1 MKLMLAL
8 GPAKIYARP
17 HIVCKGGQARMSP
30 RPRIP
35 AEDGNVRERILKASR
50 EIFGRYSF
58 KAASTRMVAKQAG
71 VEHPM
76 IHYYF
81 GSKEK
86 LFETMAADM
95 YAGFVGSMET
105 WLVGLERMSP
115 HKGLALF
122 IDRMLDYTLANPDA
136 LQIIA
141 LNMVHIGGIE
151 EIPGYRYITL
161 HMAKTK
167 RLLEHGLPLRGT
179 SREIEMFIYCF
190 YSQMITLIGAR
201 SMHAQLLNM
210 DPDGADY
217 RAWVKE
223 ASLTLFLPWL
233 KRLLAG

>member
-1 MKLMLAL
+1 MASK
-8 GPAKIYARP
+8 KR
-17 HIVCKGGQARMSP
+17 CC
-30 RPRIP
+30 
-35 AEDGNVRERILKASR
+35 AEEGNVRERILAASR

-58 KAASTRMVAKQAG
+58 KAASTRMVARKAG

-86 LFETMAADM
+86 LFETMAAEM
-95 YAGFVGSMET
+95 YAGFIKSMET
-105 WLVGLERMSP
+105 WLEGLESMSP
-115 HKGLALF
+115 RKGLELF
-122 IDRMLDYTLANPDA
+122 IDRMLDFALAQPDA
-136 LQIIA
+136 LQVIA

-167 RLLEHGLPLRGT
+167 RLLEESLPLRGA

-190 YSQMITLIGAR
+190 SSQMITHIGAR

-210 DPDGADY
+210 EPDGADY

-233 KRLLAG
+233 KRLLVLPD